1 MVKGQAQICLE
12 QVKGRV
18 PVTCMDGREYLADKN
33 CAYDLIILNDVLEHV
48 PASEALYRTH
58 RHGAVTIDRAMEL
71 DAIHDAYQAQQ
82 ARLSKPGPQF
92 DAYSAAEDRFIDLH
106 GMSSSLD

>member
-1 MVKGQAQICLE
+1 MSQRTLSSSECRSLRDDQKAYLMKHRFIVTLE
-12 QVKGRV
+12 
-18 PVTCMDGREYLADKN
+18 P
-33 CAYDLIILNDVLEHV
+33 HV
-48 PASEALYRTH
+48 PASEALYRTP

>member
-1 MVKGQAQICLE
+1 MSQRALNSSESRSLREDQKAYLMKHRHIVTLE
-12 QVKGRV
+12 
-18 PVTCMDGREYLADKN
+18 P
-33 CAYDLIILNDVLEHV
+33 HV
-48 PASEALYRTH
+48 PASVALYRTL
-58 RHGAVTIDRAMEL
+58 RHGAVTIDRAMDL

-82 ARLSKPGPQF
+82 ARLSKPGHQF